1 MSPSI
6 SSSDGGLSPS
16 VPILSRPLGVRPGR
30 DRGFPPI
37 VSDLVEP
44 LAVHPRPRPG
54 FLPFPTDLDR
64 HRPRQTSRRPSPLS
78 TEPPSIRSPRRLLA
92 IRPRLRPGL
101 LSSVPVLG
109 EPLDV
114 HPRPLQACHCQPSA
128 FAGALAPSVGKLVAV
143 HLQLRRGFSASV
155 PILGRPL
162 AVRPGLDRDSRRP
175 SPAPTTLLVLP
186 AVDRGFYRSSQALA
200 GLTPPASDFD
210 QACRCPSP
218 ALTGVFAVRPD
229 TGQTSGGSTRP

>member
-64 HRPRQTSRRPSPLS
+64 HRSRQTSRRPSPLS
-78 TEPPSIRSPRRLLA
+78 TEPPSIHAPGRLLVV
-92 IRPRLRPGL
+92 RPRLRPGL
-101 LSSVPVLG
+101 LSYVPDLG

-114 HPRPLQACHCQPSA
+114 HPRPHQACHCQPSE
-128 FAGALAPSVGKLVAV
+128 FAGPLVP
-143 HLQLRRGFSASV
+143 QCW
-155 PILGRPL
+155 
-162 AVRPGLDRDSRRP
+162 
-175 SPAPTTLLVLP
+175 
-186 AVDRGFYRSSQALA
+186 
-200 GLTPPASDFD
+200 

-218 ALTGVFAVRPD
+218 ASMRVFAVRRH
-229 TGQTSGGSTRP
+229 TGQTSGDVGDCSNNDRNPGRGRGWTARGSTRSETIDGKARSRPGRTPRGLPSMGTDGESPRRSWR